1 MDLSLDTIRYFLA
14 LITVISMPAW
24 IAWIIIHPGVR
35 FWRRL
40 GPVATYLIVGAIV
53 IASSAALYTQREAL
67 FALDYGANRFLWPV
81 ALIVYGVAAFIELQ
95 CRKHLKFGTLVGM
108 PELAKDQSDRK
119 LLTDGIYGRMRHPRY
134 VGFTL
139 GYFAVAL
146 FTNYL
151 ASYVIVPAMIVLAW
165 VTSVLEEKELIDV
178 FGDEYRAYKENVP
191 RFIPRLGS

>member
-1 MDLSLDTIRYFLA
+1 MDISLDTIRYYLA

-35 FWRRL
+35 FWRRI

-53 IASSAALYTQREAL
+53 VAAAAALYTQAEFL
-67 FALDYGANRFLWPV
+67 FAIEYGTNRLLWPV
-81 ALIVYGVAAFIELQ
+81 ALVVYGIAAFIELR
-95 CRKHLKFGTLVGM
+95 CRKHLKFGTLVGI
-108 PELAKDQSDRK
+108 PEIARDQSDRK
-119 LLTDGIYGRMRHPRY
+119 LLTGGIYGRMRHPRY

-139 GYFAVAL
+139 GYLAVAL

-151 ASYVIVPAMIVLAW
+151 ASYMVVPTMIVLAW
-165 VTSVLEEKELIDV
+165 VTSILEEKELIDV
-178 FGDEYRAYKENVP
+178 FGDEYRDYRKRVP